1 VGLVKAFDHLD
12 RRGNQRNEGL
22 PIQDARG
29 KPHSEIIRYAKE
41 NTIDLIVM
49 VVMA

>member
-1 VGLVKAFDHLD
+1 MGLVKAFDHLD

-29 KPHSEIIRYAKE
+29 KLHSEIIRYAKE